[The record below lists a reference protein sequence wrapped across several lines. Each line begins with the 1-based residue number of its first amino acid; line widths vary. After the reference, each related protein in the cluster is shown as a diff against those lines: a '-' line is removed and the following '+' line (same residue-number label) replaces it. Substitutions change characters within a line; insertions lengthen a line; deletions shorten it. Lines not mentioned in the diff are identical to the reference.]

1 MGDGVS
7 PQHVTVL
14 VAHLSL
20 DFDLWC
26 ELKVDTLIC
35 SSLGARRPIKGIWCS
50 ANAMPHIWKVTF
62 FLTRQTLTRVESSG
76 SRQSWKMS
84 ARQNSEKSLPQ
95 LTEASH
101 TWALLESVAQ
111 TSNLIMKWS
120 TANSTVHV
128 RIIYFGMT
136 QLSFAINPGV
146 LVQTTRCWAPEV
158 MLCFPKNRYV
168 IFGSDSG
175 VAANTFHPWKN
186 NCDMQRCSQ
195 WNIVNTIM
203 SLRAERVSKNSDLWH
218 LRTWVMRNRGA
229 NGNDVAAGVC
239 PVL

>member
-1 MGDGVS
+1 MTSDFFFFFY
-7 PQHVTVL
+7 
-14 VAHLSL
+14 LS
-20 DFDLWC
+20 DFDTFC
-26 ELKVDTLIC
+26 RAEL
-35 SSLGARRPIKGIWCS
+35 
-50 ANAMPHIWKVTF
+50 
-62 FLTRQTLTRVESSG
+62 SG
-76 SRQSWKMS
+76 SRRVRQLKRVGSAEQWKVPPS
-84 ARQNSEKSLPQ
+84 ADWGLSYLS
-95 LTEASH
+95 
-101 TWALLESVAQ
+101 SVAQ

-128 RIIYFGMT
+128 RIICFGMT

-146 LVQTTRCWAPEV
+146 WVQTTRCWAPEV

-186 NCDMQRCSQ
+186 NCDMQPCSQ

-203 SLRAERVSKNSDLWH
+203 SLRAERVSKNRDLWH
-218 LRTWVMRNRGA
+218 LRTWVMRSRVA